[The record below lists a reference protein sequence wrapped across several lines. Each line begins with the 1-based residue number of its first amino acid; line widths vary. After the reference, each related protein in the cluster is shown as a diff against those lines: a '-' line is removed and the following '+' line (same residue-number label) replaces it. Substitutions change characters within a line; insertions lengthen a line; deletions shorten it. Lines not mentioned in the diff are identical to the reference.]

1 MRECHVTVCVCGVC
15 VRRARAWCVLTAMA
29 VVCTWCVL
37 TAMVVCGRKNKRQTS
52 GITLLRRL
60 TISVSVFGN
69 NVSVTGSGHHK
80 KGNRFVSNAAY
91 THICGPMAKLMQAD
105 VTRLVN
111 LTAQCQSPKPA
122 AIDLRLTP
130 LTGLSSGFQSS
141 VTETAVFCQLPTF
154 GL

>member
-1 MRECHVTVCVCGVC
+1 
-15 VRRARAWCVLTAMA
+15 
-29 VVCTWCVL
+29 
-37 TAMVVCGRKNKRQTS
+37 MVVCGRRNRRQTS

-122 AIDLRLTP
+122 AIVLLTP
-130 LTGLSSGFQSS
+130 LTGLSPGLRFP
-141 VTETAVFCQLPTF
+141 VFCH
-154 GL
+154 